1 MQKNK
6 NMNKVNIRLKNI
18 AIIVAMMLLG
28 GIAQAQDTGKLSP
41 REQRKLLKEEKQRI
55 EKEEAALY
63 ARLVD
68 EMVTGATFVL
78 EADML
83 YDRYGQSIQVQST
96 INFLLVDSTFG
107 VIQVGSPLYLGQN
120 GVGGITLEGPV
131 SRYELN
137 KSEKR
142 GTYTISYGLRSTLGN
157 YDVTISVSSSGRADA
172 RVSGNFSGSLR
183 YSGRL
188 VHPAR
193 SRVYK
198 GTSY

>member
-1 MQKNK
+1 M
-6 NMNKVNIRLKNI
+6 KNI
-18 AIIVAMMLLG
+18 AIITIMILLG
-28 GIAQAQDTGKLSP
+28 GIAHAQDTDKLSK
-41 REQRKLLKEEKQRI
+41 REQRKLLKEEKRRI
-55 EKEEAALY
+55 EKEEAARY
-63 ARLVD
+63 AELVE
-68 EMVTGATFVL
+68 EMVTAPEFVL

-83 YDRYGQSIQVQST
+83 HDRYGQTFQVQST
-96 INFLLVDSTFG
+96 INFLKVDSTHG

-131 SRYELN
+131 SRYEVDEN
-137 KSEKR
+137 EKR
-142 GTYTISYGLRSTLGN
+142 GTYNISYGLRSTMGS

-188 VHPAR
+188 VHPAN

-198 GTSY
+198 GTSF

>member
-1 MQKNK
+1 MAL
-6 NMNKVNIRLKNI
+6 V
-18 AIIVAMMLLG
+18 LLG
-28 GIAQAQDTGKLSP
+28 GIAQAQDGGKLSP

-55 EKEEAALY
+55 EKEEAARY
-63 ARLVD
+63 ALLVE
-68 EMVTGATFVL
+68 EMVTSPAFVL

-83 YDRYGQSIQVQST
+83 YDRYGQSLSVQSS
-96 INFLLVDSTFG
+96 INFLLVDTIHG

-131 SRYELN
+131 SRYEVEKN
-137 KSEKR
+137 EKR
-142 GTYTISYGLRSTLGN
+142 GTYNISYGVRSTLGN
-157 YDVTISVSSSGRADA
+157 YDVTVSVSSSGRADA

-183 YSGRL
+183 YSGQL
-188 VHPAR
+188 VHPAN